1 MNRRLYSV
9 LLAAGLLAGCSGIK
23 TYPDTLPKNLHLRT
37 ETSGSL
43 LSKVRAA
50 LHVHRVDA
58 SCQTEYQGTVQLDKP
73 SVEVGVPAGR
83 SSLMA
88 FTFSSS
94 SFLGGSSSSIR
105 YETLLTPR
113 AGYTYEVKVSYLDNI
128 YNVTV
133 REIDPRRSSSREI
146 ERRDLRACKAT

>member
-1 MNRRLYSV
+1 MMNRRLYAA

-23 TYPDTLPKNLHLRT
+23 TYPDTAPRNLRIHAAI
-37 ETSGSL
+37 
-43 LSKVRAA
+43 SKVQAA

-58 SCQTEYQGTVQLDKP
+58 GCQTEYQGTVRLDKP
-73 SVEVGVPAGR
+73 SIEVGVPAGR

-113 AGYTYEVKVSYLDNI
+113 AGYTYDVKVSYLDDI
-128 YNVTV
+128 YSVTV
-133 REIDPRRSSSREI
+133 REIDPRGSSSREI
-146 ERRDLRACKAT
+146 ERRDLRACKAA